1 MVVDSV
7 SVISEIDFS
16 VVQLE
21 NSLNELVTAEGTDAA
36 DEDVSLYEKS
46 VFDVSIAV
54 EDATVGVVEVE
65 NSAPDLTPDDEDT
78 WTSSL
83 IVVSVAD

>member
-1 MVVDSV
+1 MDSV